1 MSVVLQPAARQLFNS
16 YKADVAEANG
26 VQSAR
31 ETFAVLPVP
40 TQKIIQAYQ
49 QQADFLKLINIW
61 PVDNAKGEKI
71 ALSIGTT
78 IAGNTNTNL
87 NPRQPTPVG
96 ALELVDEYDCTQTN
110 YDVAMKWL
118 LLNAWRHFPDF
129 KKKLQE
135 MVIRAV
141 ALDKLCIGWNGV
153 YRAATSDRVA
163 NPLLQDVK
171 KGWLQKIRENA
182 PEQHYEGVDVTVG
195 GVTSKK
201 TLIGSAHEFK
211 TLDGLIEFG
220 IEEYIAEQHRDSG
233 LIAICG
239 RGILSDKYLPLLNSI
254 QDPTE
259 QLAARTIY
267 ANKQLGTLK
276 AMHVP
281 KFPAKTILITTP
293 DNLSIYIQNGTFNR
307 SIVDQP
313 EWDRAVDFQSINEDY
328 VVEDYT
334 KCLLIENIEL
344 DD

>member
-16 YKADVAEANG
+16 YKADIARANG
-26 VQSAR
+26 VESAI
-31 ETFAVLPVP
+31 ETFAVLPAP

-49 QQADFLKLINIW
+49 EAADFLKLINIF

-71 ALSIGTT
+71 ALSIGST

-87 NPRQPTPVG
+87 NPRQPTAVG
-96 ALELVDEYDCTQTN
+96 SLDLVDEYDCTQTN
-110 YDVAMKWL
+110 YDVAMRWI
-118 LLNAWRHFPDF
+118 LLNAWRHLPEF

-141 ALDKLCIGWNGV
+141 ALDKLCIGFNGLF
-153 YRAATSDRVA
+153 RAANSDRVA

-182 PEQHYEGVDVTVG
+182 PEQHYKGEDVG
-195 GVTSKK
+195 GGVFK
-201 TLIGSAHEFK
+201 TQIGAAHEFK

-220 IEEYIAEQHRDSG
+220 IEEYIAEQHRESG
-233 LIAICG
+233 LVAICG
-239 RGILSDKYLPLLNSI
+239 RGILSDKYLPLLNTI

-281 KFPAKTILITTP
+281 KFPAKTILITSF
-293 DNLSIYIQNGTFNR
+293 DNLSIYLQNGTFNR

>member
-1 MSVVLQPAARQLFNS
+1 MSVVLQPQARQLFSS
-16 YKADVAEANG
+16 YKADVARANG
-26 VQSAR
+26 VESAR
-31 ETFAVLPVP
+31 ETFAVLPAP

-49 QQADFLKLINIW
+49 ENADFLKLINIW

-71 ALSIGTT
+71 SLSIGTT
-78 IAGNTNTNL
+78 IAGNTNTNQ

-96 ALELVDEYDCTQTN
+96 TLDLLDEYDCTQTN
-110 YDVAMKWL
+110 YDVAMKWV

-141 ALDKLCIGWNGV
+141 ALDKLCIGFNGI
-153 YRAATSDRVA
+153 YRAANSDRVA

-171 KGWLQKIRENA
+171 KGWLQKIREIA
-182 PEQHYEGVDVTVG
+182 PEQYYKGEDVG
-195 GVTSKK
+195 GGVFK
-201 TLIGSAHEFK
+201 TQVGAGHEFK

-239 RGILSDKYLPLLNSI
+239 RGILSDKYLPLLNNV

-267 ANKQLGTLK
+267 ANKQLGTLP

-313 EWDRAVDFQSINEDY
+313 EWDRAVDFQSINEDF

-334 KCLLIENIEL
+334 KCLLIENIEV
-344 DD
+344 DA

>member
-1 MSVVLQPAARQLFNS
+1 MSVVLQPQARQLFSS
-16 YKADVAEANG
+16 YKADVARANG
-26 VQSAR
+26 VESAR
-31 ETFAVLPVP
+31 ETFAVLPAP

-49 QQADFLKLINIW
+49 ENADFLKLINIW

-71 ALSIGTT
+71 SLSIGTT
-78 IAGNTNTNL
+78 IAGNTNTNQ

-96 ALELVDEYDCTQTN
+96 TLDLLDEYDCTQTN
-110 YDVAMKWL
+110 YDVAMKWV

-141 ALDKLCIGWNGV
+141 ALDKLCIGFNGL
-153 YRAATSDRVA
+153 YRAANSDRVA

-171 KGWLQKIRENA
+171 KGWLQKIREIA
-182 PEQHYEGVDVTVG
+182 PEQYYKGEDVG
-195 GVTSKK
+195 GGVFK
-201 TLIGSAHEFK
+201 TQVGAGHEFK

-239 RGILSDKYLPLLNSI
+239 RGILSDKYLPLLNNV

-267 ANKQLGTLK
+267 ANKQLGTLP

-313 EWDRAVDFQSINEDY
+313 EWDRAVDFQSINEDF

-334 KCLLIENIEL
+334 KCLLIENIEV
-344 DD
+344 DA

>member
-1 MSVVLQPAARQLFNS
+1 MSVVLQPQARQLFNS
-16 YKADVAEANG
+16 YKADVARANG
-26 VQSAR
+26 VESTR

-49 QQADFLKLINIW
+49 ESADFLKLINVF

-78 IAGNTNTNL
+78 IAGNTNTNVQ
-87 NPRQPTPVG
+87 RREPTPVG
-96 ALELVDEYDCTQTN
+96 NLDLLDEYDCTQTN
-110 YDVAMKWL
+110 YDVAMKWN
-118 LLNAWRHFPDF
+118 LLNAWRHHPDF

-141 ALDKLCIGWNGV
+141 ALDKLCIGWNGLF
-153 YRAATSDRVA
+153 RAPTSDRAA

-171 KGWLQKIRENA
+171 KGWLQKIRDNA
-182 PEQHYEGVDVTVG
+182 PEQHYEGGDVG
-195 GVTSKK
+195 GGVFK
-201 TLIGSAHEFK
+201 TQIGAAHEFK

-233 LIAICG
+233 LVAICG
-239 RGILSDKYLPLLNSI
+239 RGILSDKYLPLLNVI

-276 AMHVP
+276 ALHVP

-307 SIVDQP
+307 SIVDEP
-313 EWDRAVDFQSINEDY
+313 EWDRAVDYQSVNEDF

-334 KCLLIENIEL
+334 KCLLIENVEL
-344 DD
+344 DG

>member
-1 MSVVLQPAARQLFNS
+1 MSVVLQPQARQLFIS
-16 YKADVAEANG
+16 YKADVARANG
-26 VQSAR
+26 VESAR
-31 ETFAVLPVP
+31 ETFAVLPAP

-49 QQADFLKLINIW
+49 ENADFLKLINIW

-71 ALSIGTT
+71 SLSIGTT
-78 IAGNTNTNL
+78 IAGNTNTNVQQ
-87 NPRQPTPVG
+87 RQPTPVG
-96 ALELVDEYDCTQTN
+96 SLDLLDEYDCTQTN
-110 YDVAMKWL
+110 YDVAMKWV

-141 ALDKLCIGWNGV
+141 ALDKLCIGFNGL
-153 YRAATSDRVA
+153 YRAANSDRVA

-171 KGWLQKIRENA
+171 KGWLQKIREIA
-182 PEQHYEGVDVTVG
+182 PEQYYKGEDVG
-195 GVTSKK
+195 GGVFK
-201 TLIGSAHEFK
+201 TQVGAGHEFK

-239 RGILSDKYLPLLNSI
+239 RGILSDKYLPLLNNV

-267 ANKQLGTLK
+267 ANKQLGTLP

-313 EWDRAVDFQSINEDY
+313 EWDRAVDFQSINEDF

-334 KCLLIENIEL
+334 KCLLIENIEV
-344 DD
+344 DA

>member
-1 MSVVLQPAARQLFNS
+1 MSVVLQPQARQLFSS
-16 YKADVAEANG
+16 YKADVARANG
-26 VQSAR
+26 VESAR
-31 ETFAVLPVP
+31 ETFAVLPAP

-49 QQADFLKLINIW
+49 ENADFLKLINIW

-71 ALSIGTT
+71 SLSIGTT
-78 IAGNTNTNL
+78 IAGNTNTNQ

-96 ALELVDEYDCTQTN
+96 TLDLLDEYDCTQTN
-110 YDVAMKWL
+110 YDVAMKWV

-141 ALDKLCIGWNGV
+141 ALDKLCIGFNGL
-153 YRAATSDRVA
+153 YRAANSDRVA

-171 KGWLQKIRENA
+171 KGWLQKIREIA
-182 PEQHYEGVDVTVG
+182 PEQYYKGEDVG
-195 GVTSKK
+195 GGVFK
-201 TLIGSAHEFK
+201 TQVGAGHEFK

-239 RGILSDKYLPLLNSI
+239 RGILSDKYLPLLNNV

-267 ANKQLGTLK
+267 ANKQLGTLP

-293 DNLSIYIQNGTFNR
+293 DNLSIYVQNGTFNR

-313 EWDRAVDFQSINEDY
+313 EWDRAVDFQSINEDF

-334 KCLLIENIEL
+334 KCLLIENIEV
-344 DD
+344 DA

>member
-1 MSVVLQPAARQLFNS
+1 MSVILQPEARQLFSS
-16 YKADVAEANG
+16 YKANIAQANG
-26 VQSAR
+26 VESVR
-31 ETFAVLPVP
+31 ESFAVLPVP

-49 QQADFLKLINIW
+49 EVADFLKLINIY

-71 ALSIGTT
+71 GMSVGTT
-78 IAGNTNTNL
+78 IAGNTNTNVQD
-87 NPRQPTPVG
+87 REPTPVG
-96 ALELVDEYDCTQTN
+96 SLDLLDEYDCTQTN
-110 YDVAMKWL
+110 YDVAMKWV
-118 LLNAWRHFPDF
+118 LLNAWRHHPDF

-141 ALDKLCIGWNGV
+141 ALDKLCIGWNGL
-153 YRAATSDRVA
+153 YRAPTSDRVA

-171 KGWLQKIRENA
+171 KGWLEKIRTVA
-182 PEQHYEGVDVTVG
+182 PEQHYKGVD
-195 GVTSKK
+195 
-201 TLIGSAHEFK
+201 IGSGVFKTRIGAGQEFK
-211 TLDGLIEFG
+211 TVDGLVEMA

-239 RGILSDKYLPLLNSI
+239 RGILSDKYLPLLNTI

-267 ANKQLGTLK
+267 ANKQLGTLP

-293 DNLSIYIQNGTFNR
+293 DNLSIYMQNGTFNR

-313 EWDRAVDFQSINEDY
+313 QRDRAVDFQSVNEDF

-334 KCLLIENIEL
+334 KGVLIENIEL
-344 DD
+344 V

>member
-1 MSVVLQPAARQLFNS
+1 MSVVLQPEARQLFNS
-16 YKADVAEANG
+16 YKADLARANN
-26 VQSAR
+26 VESVR

-49 QQADFLKLINIW
+49 QNADFLKQINIW
-61 PVDNAKGEKI
+61 PVDNASGEKI
-71 ALSIGTT
+71 SLSIGSS

-87 NPRQPTPVG
+87 QPRQPTPAG
-96 ALELVDEYDCTQTN
+96 QLDLLDQYNCTQTN
-110 YDVAMKWL
+110 YDVAMKWI
-118 LLNAWRHFPDF
+118 LLNAWRHTPDF

-135 MVIRAV
+135 MIIRAV

-153 YRAATSDRVA
+153 FRAATSDRNA

-195 GVTSKK
+195 GVTTKK
-201 TLIGSAHEFK
+201 TIIGAGHEFK
-211 TLDGLIEFG
+211 TLDGLVERG
-220 IEEYIAEQHRDSG
+220 IEEYIAEQHRESG

-239 RGILSDKYLPLLNSI
+239 RGILSDKYLPLLNAI

-267 ANKQLGTLK
+267 ANKQLGTLQ
-276 AMHVP
+276 ALHVP

-293 DNLSIYIQNGTFNR
+293 DNLSIYLQNGTFNR
-307 SIVDQP
+307 SVVDQP
-313 EWDRAVDFQSINEDY
+313 EWDRAVDFQSVNEDF

-344 DD
+344 AD

>member
-1 MSVVLQPAARQLFNS
+1 MSVVLQPQARQLFNS
-16 YKADVAEANG
+16 YKADIARANG
-26 VQSAR
+26 VESTR
-31 ETFAVLPVP
+31 ETFSVLPVP

-49 QQADFLKLINIW
+49 ESADFLKLINMF

-87 NPRQPTPVG
+87 TPRQPTPVG
-96 ALELVDEYDCTQTN
+96 ALDLVDEYDCTQTN
-110 YDVAMKWL
+110 YDVAMKWA

-141 ALDKLCIGWNGV
+141 ALDKLCIGWNGLF
-153 YRAATSDRVA
+153 RSATSDRVA

-171 KGWLQKIRENA
+171 KGWLQKIREKA
-182 PEQHYEGVDVTVG
+182 SEQHYKGVDVG
-195 GVTSKK
+195 AGVFK
-201 TLIGSAHEFK
+201 TQIGAAHEFK

-220 IEEYIAEQHRDSG
+220 IEEYIAEQHRESG

-239 RGILSDKYLPLLNSI
+239 RGILSDKYLPLLNAI

-267 ANKQLGTLK
+267 ANKQLGTLP

-328 VVEDYT
+328 VVEDYS
-334 KCLLIENIEL
+334 KCLLIENVEL
-344 DD
+344 DA

>member
-16 YKADVAEANG
+16 YKADIARANG
-26 VQSAR
+26 VESAK
-31 ETFAVLPVP
+31 ETFAVLPAP

-61 PVDNAKGEKI
+61 PVDNGKGEKI
-71 ALSIGTT
+71 SLSIGTS
-78 IAGNTNTNL
+78 IAGNTNTNVQ
-87 NPRQPTPVG
+87 PRQPTAVG
-96 ALELVDEYDCTQTN
+96 NLDLVDEYDCTQTN

-135 MVIRAV
+135 MVIRAI
-141 ALDKLCIGWNGV
+141 ALDKLCIGFNGLF
-153 YRAATSDRVA
+153 RAPTSDRAA

-171 KGWLQKIRENA
+171 KGWLQKIREKA
-182 PEQHYEGVDVTVG
+182 PEQHYKGEDVG
-195 GVTSKK
+195 GGVFK
-201 TLIGSAHEFK
+201 TLIGAAHEFK
-211 TLDGLIEFG
+211 TVDALVEFG
-220 IEEYIAEQHRDSG
+220 IEEYIAEQHRESG
-233 LIAICG
+233 LVAICG
-239 RGILSDKYLPLLNSI
+239 RGILSDKYLPLLNVI

-259 QLAARTIY
+259 QIAARIIY
-267 ANKQLGTLK
+267 ANKQLGTLP
-276 AMHVP
+276 AMYVP